1 MLVMV
6 IVFGLTG
13 VATLGIIRFISGA
26 SQEMKTSKAYE
37 IQQGVSAY
45 YTYGPGR
52 SRFVYK
58 RQSKKQMDG

>member
-1 MLVMV
+1 
-6 IVFGLTG
+6 
-13 VATLGIIRFISGA
+13 
-26 SQEMKTSKAYE
+26 MKTSKAYE

-58 RQSKKQMDG
+58 RQSKKQLDG